1 MKKGSYESNIEK
13 IDDIVNKLE
22 SGELSLE
29 ESLAEYEKAM
39 KLLKETSDI
48 LNEAEGRV
56 IKVSEDE
63 MKNISFEEIEDV

>member
-39 KLLKETSDI
+39 KLLKETSEI

-56 IKVSEDE
+56 MKVSEDE
-63 MKNISFEEIEDV
+63 GKNISFEEIEDV